1 MMKIRAFVITMLLL
15 ILWGCTATEEYYTF
29 SGSRS
34 VTDWFIKG
42 NQLRD
47 NDSNELAIMCF
58 DKAIELDSS
67 YAPAIVNKG
76 FCLKSLGR
84 YDEALEAFGN
94 ASSIDPLQPGV
105 WYEIGEILL
114 ERGNTDKAM
123 NAYNTSI
130 ELDPDYAYSWI
141 RKGSILRR
149 AGMYQDAINCFD
161 EAIRCY
167 NAGYMSDTKE
177 AKVPLYLK
185 GIALF
190 DQGKYDEAIMAYDE
204 AISLDPKYAAAWYYK
219 NLSLQE
225 LNRITEADVAFAN
238 ASELGYTG

>member
-1 MMKIRAFVITMLLL
+1 MKILAFVIIMLLL
-15 ILWGCTATEEYYTF
+15 IHWGCTATDEYYMF

-47 NDSNELAIMCF
+47 NGSNELAIMCF

-67 YAPAIVNKG
+67 YAPAIVNKA

-84 YDEALEAFGN
+84 YDEALEAFRN
-94 ASSIDPLQPGV
+94 ATSIDPLQPGV
-105 WYEIGEILL
+105 WYEIGEIFL
-114 ERGNTDKAM
+114 EKGNTDEAM
-123 NAYNTSI
+123 KAYNISI
-130 ELDPDYAYSWI
+130 ELDPDYSYSWI
-141 RKGSILRR
+141 RKGSILGR
-149 AGMYQDAINCFD
+149 AGMHQDAINCFD

-190 DQGKYDEAIMAYDE
+190 EQGKYDEAIMAYDE
-204 AISLDPKYAAAWYYK
+204 AISLDLNYAAAWYYK

-225 LNRITEADVAFAN
+225 LDRIAEADVALVN
-238 ASELGYTG
+238 VSKPGYAG